1 MTHPIR
7 RSTNDRWIAG
17 VIGGLAEYLGIPAT
31 ALRFLYVVVSIMS
44 AAFPGMLVYLI
55 LWIAL
60 AKDTA
65 PYPAGRYR
73 EEFDA

>member
-17 VIGGLAEYLGIPAT
+17 VIGGLAAHLGIPAT

-60 AKDTA
+60 AKGTA
-65 PYPAGRYR
+65 PYPAGGYR
-73 EEFDA
+73 EELDA